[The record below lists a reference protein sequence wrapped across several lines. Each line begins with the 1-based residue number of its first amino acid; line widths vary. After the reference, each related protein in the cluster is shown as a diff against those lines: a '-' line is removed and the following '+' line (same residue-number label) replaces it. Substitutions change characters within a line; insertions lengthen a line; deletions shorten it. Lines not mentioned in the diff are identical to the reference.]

1 MASSSAAPF
10 AVEEA
15 SIASLHEAIL
25 SRRTTCV
32 AIVEAY
38 LARIAAYDH
47 KGPAL
52 AAILAL
58 NPRAREMAAQ
68 LDAHFART
76 GELIGPLHGVPV
88 AVKDNY
94 NTTDMPTSGGNVL
107 FKDVIP
113 PVESAVTKRLREAGA
128 IILAKTN
135 MHELALS
142 GITISSLGGQTKNPY
157 DLTRTPG
164 GSSGGTGAAIAAN
177 FAAIGL
183 ATDTVNSI
191 RSPASANNL
200 VGFRSTKGLV
210 SRAGVIPVSHTQDVV
225 GAITRSVEDAAIML
239 DVMAGFDPDDPATAR
254 ALGHIPHS
262 FTDYLD
268 ADGLNGARI
277 GVFTGFLGKNA
288 VHAEVNAIVAAA
300 LNAFRDAGATIVEIA
315 DPMIDSDTILR
326 DDDVQKWEFKTLFND
341 YLVSLGDRAPVKTL
355 RELIASG
362 QYHRPS
368 LEKFLNE
375 TDALESP
382 ETEHE
387 YLIRLARIERL
398 RERVLLLMA
407 EHRVEAVA
415 YPLQKRLVYGI
426 GEPYQGDRTGILAGV
441 TGFPAVTVPAGFS
454 PPSADA
460 PIGVPVGL
468 DILARPFD
476 DARLIRIAYAFE
488 QATKWRRPPPSTPPL
503 AP

>member
-1 MASSSAAPF
+1 MSSNSVAPF

-25 SRRTTCV
+25 SRRTTCT
-32 AIVEAY
+32 AIVDAY
-38 LARIAAYDH
+38 LARIAAYDRR
-47 KGPAL
+47 GPAL
-52 AAILAL
+52 AAILAT
-58 NPRAREMAAQ
+58 NPQAHESAAR
-68 LDAHFART
+68 LDEHFART
-76 GELIGPLHGVPV
+76 GKLIGPLHGIPV

-94 NTTDMPTSGGNVL
+94 NTTDMPTSGGNLL

-113 PVESAVTKRLREAGA
+113 PVESAVIKRLREAGA
-128 IILAKTN
+128 IILAKAN

-164 GSSGGTGAAIAAN
+164 GSSGGTGAAVAAN
-177 FAAIGL
+177 FAAVGL

-239 DVMAGFDPDDPATAR
+239 DVMAGFDPDDPATAD
-254 ALGHIPHS
+254 AVGHIPHS

-268 ADGLNGARI
+268 ADGLRGARI
-277 GVFTGFLGKNA
+277 GVFTGFLGTEA
-288 VHAEVNAIVAAA
+288 VHAEVNAVVAAA
-300 LNAFRDAGATIVEIA
+300 LEAFRNAGATVVEIA
-315 DPMIDSDTILR
+315 DPMLDSDVILR

-341 YLVSLGDRAPVKTL
+341 YLTSLGDRAPVKSL

-362 QYHRPS
+362 QYHKPS
-368 LEKFLNE
+368 LETFLNE
-375 TDALESP
+375 TDALETP
-382 ETEHE
+382 EDEHE
-387 YLIRLARIERL
+387 YLVRLARIARL

-407 EHRVEAVA
+407 EHSVDAVA
-415 YPLQKRLVYGI
+415 YPLQKRLVYAI

-454 PPSADA
+454 PPNADA

-476 DARLIRIAYAFE
+476 DARLIGIAYAFE
-488 QATKWRRPPPSTPPL
+488 QATKWRRPPLSTPPL
-503 AP
+503 TR

>member
-1 MASSSAAPF
+1 MPSTPTAPF

-15 SIASLHEAIL
+15 SIAALHEALL
-25 SRRTTCV
+25 SQRTTCV

-58 NPRAREMAAQ
+58 NPQARETAAR
-68 LDAHFART
+68 LDAHFANT

-94 NTTDMPTSGGNVL
+94 NTTDMPTSGGSVL

-142 GITISSLGGQTKNPY
+142 GITLSSLGGQTRNPY

-164 GSSGGTGAAIAAN
+164 GSSGGTGAAVAAN
-177 FAAIGL
+177 FAAVGL

-200 VGFRSTKGLV
+200 IGFRSTIGLV

-254 ALGHIPHS
+254 AIGHIPHS

-268 ADGLNGARI
+268 AEGLRGARI
-277 GVFTGFLGKNA
+277 GVLTGFLGKDA
-288 VHAEVNAIVAAA
+288 VHAQVNTIVAAA
-300 LNAFRDAGATIVEIA
+300 LDACRDAGATIVEIA
-315 DPMIDSDTILR
+315 DPQIDSDAILR
-326 DDDVQKWEFKTLFND
+326 DDDVQKWEFKTLFNG
-341 YLVSLGDRAPVKTL
+341 YLASLGSRAPVKTL

-362 QYHRPS
+362 QYHKPS
-368 LEKFLNE
+368 LEKFLAE
-375 TDALESP
+375 TDAIEDP
-382 ETEHE
+382 EQEHD
-387 YLIRLARIERL
+387 YLTRLARIERL

-407 EHRVEAVA
+407 EHRVDALA
-415 YPLQKRLVYGI
+415 YPLQKRLVYAI
-426 GEPYQGDRTGILAGV
+426 GEPSQGDRTGILAGV

-454 PPSADA
+454 PPSTDA

-503 AP
+503 PR